1 MKFVISEPKSGKA
14 YSATTEGDLFIGK
27 KLGEVV
33 SLDEINGMTGFEA
46 RITGGSDK
54 QGFPMHP
61 SVSGQ
66 ARKKILTGRG
76 IGFKPD
82 KKGER
87 KRVSVRGSA
96 ISSEIAQVNLAITKM
111 GGANLDELFHKETKE
126 VDTRSAKEK
135 ALEEAKK
142 MAGSTEIGDAP
153 TKKARH

>member
-14 YSATTEGDLFIGK
+14 YSATTEDDLFVDK

-33 SLDEINGMTGFEA
+33 ALDEITGMTGFEA

-66 ARKKILTGRG
+66 ARKKILTGKG
-76 IGFKPD
+76 IGFTPD

-96 ISSEIAQVNLAITKM
+96 VSSEIAQVNLVITKM
-111 GGANLDELFHKETKE
+111 GGANLDELFHKEEKE
-126 VDTRSAKEK
+126 IDTRSAKER
-135 ALEEAKK
+135 ALDESKK
-142 MAGSTEIGDAP
+142 MAGSEEIGSAP
-153 TKKARH
+153 IKKVRH